1 MKNINI
7 VDAGHTYDL
16 HNFQEKGSDQDVA
29 VQTVKFI
36 KKEPVGEG
44 IPDMKTVQEGTTNE
58 AVIEMLID
66 RLRFLNKKM
75 PSEYN
80 EKAISDLESAWES
93 LNKRT
98 EDREARNVEGKNE
111 A

>member
-7 VDAGHTYDL
+7 VDKGHTYEL
-16 HNFQEKGSDQDVA
+16 HHHEGEGVE
-29 VQTVKFI
+29 TLKFI
-36 KKEPVGEG
+36 KKVPVEDGQME
-44 IPDMKTVQEGTTNE
+44 TTQQGTTNE
-58 AVIEMLID
+58 AVLEALIN
-66 RLRFLNKKM
+66 RLRFLNNKF